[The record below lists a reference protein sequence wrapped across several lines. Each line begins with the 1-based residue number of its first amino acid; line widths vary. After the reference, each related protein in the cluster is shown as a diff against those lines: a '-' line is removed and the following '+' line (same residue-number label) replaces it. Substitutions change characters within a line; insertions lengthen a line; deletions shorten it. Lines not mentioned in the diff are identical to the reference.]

1 VNPTGLTAP
10 SYSGSVTLTYGPKY
24 PATTIPVTFTLIPNS
39 PSVVSLSPPT
49 GTGLTQ
55 TFTAVYS
62 DPLGIADLS
71 DVLVLLSTSVK
82 LTNACAVVY
91 VPATNRLHLYND
103 AGTGLSAGVVPGSSA
118 QSSNSQC
125 TLSGRGSSFSTSGNN
140 LTVNIALTF
149 GPAFVGAKNV
159 YLDAVGKAHDSGWV
173 KQGSWIPSSLGPPS
187 AVSVSPSTGTGLTQ
201 MFTAVYSDPN
211 RLADLSDVVLLFNTS
226 AKVSGAC
233 AVIYVPGT
241 NQLFLYNDTGAGLSA
256 GIAPGSSA
264 QVSNSQC
271 TLSGTGSSFS
281 TSGNDL
287 TVNVALNFTGTFTGS
302 KNAYLQAAGK
312 TQSSGWVLE
321 GVWLP

>member
-1 VNPTGLTAP
+1 
-10 SYSGSVTLTYGPKY
+10 
-24 PATTIPVTFTLIPNS
+24 
-39 PSVVSLSPPT
+39 
-49 GTGLTQ
+49 
-55 TFTAVYS
+55 
-62 DPLGIADLS
+62 
-71 DVLVLLSTSVK
+71 
-82 LTNACAVVY
+82 
-91 VPATNRLHLYND
+91 
-103 AGTGLSAGVVPGSSA
+103 
-118 QSSNSQC
+118 
-125 TLSGRGSSFSTSGNN
+125 
-140 LTVNIALTF
+140 
-149 GPAFVGAKNV
+149 
-159 YLDAVGKAHDSGWV
+159 
-173 KQGSWIPSSLGPPS
+173 LGPPS